1 MSRPDPTRSRPM
13 ALAIAAAET
22 ARQFFLFAL
31 VGVAAAIGHYGV
43 LILLAELFAVSPV
56 PASAAGFVVGAIISY
71 ALNYRFVFR
80 SDADHLP
87 TMSRFLTVALVG
99 LGLNSLIMALL
110 THWAGL
116 HYLIAQVAATLTV
129 MLWSYGA
136 NRFWTFDR
144 GALDA

>member
-1 MSRPDPTRSRPM
+1 MNEPEPERSRSI
-13 ALAIAAAET
+13 AQEAAAT
-22 ARQFFLFAL
+22 ARQFLAFTL
-31 VGVAAAIGHYGV
+31 VGIAAAIGHYGTLV
-43 LILLAELFAVSPV
+43 LLAELFDVPPV

-80 SDADHLP
+80 SDAQHLP
-87 TMSRFLTVALVG
+87 TVTRFLTVALVG

-110 THWAGL
+110 THSAGL
-116 HYLIAQVAATLTV
+116 HYLVAQVAATLTV

-144 GALDA
+144 GAQDA